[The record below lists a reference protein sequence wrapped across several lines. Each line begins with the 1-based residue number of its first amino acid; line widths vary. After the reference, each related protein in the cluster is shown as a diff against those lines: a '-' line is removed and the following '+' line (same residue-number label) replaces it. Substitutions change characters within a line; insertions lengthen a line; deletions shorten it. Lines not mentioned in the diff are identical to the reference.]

1 MVAATCL
8 CARARERERDG
19 RWQPPAS
26 ARERA
31 WPQPRPAF
39 SPSPLTHTFTR
50 RTPLHIAAAEG
61 TLPAV
66 EALVDAGADIG
77 AKDRWGFTP
86 LDEARR
92 EKRGPVIDFLAHQAG
107 GSSGRR

>member
-1 MVAATCL
+1 MAATCL

-39 SPSPLTHTFTR
+39 SPSPLTHTR